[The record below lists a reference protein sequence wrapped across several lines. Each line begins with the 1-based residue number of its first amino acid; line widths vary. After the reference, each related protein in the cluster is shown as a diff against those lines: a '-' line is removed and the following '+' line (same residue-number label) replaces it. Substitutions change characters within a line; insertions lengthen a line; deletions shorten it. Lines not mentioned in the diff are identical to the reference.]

1 MKGVVLDFDVK
12 SNEGILRADDGRR
25 YSFNAD
31 ACKND
36 IPLAG
41 CAVDFEESFGA
52 VSDVFVTSVPKSVLA
67 DRLFWFLFSFRGRI
81 SRDAFLA
88 FLAGA
93 FCIFPLLTVF
103 AAFSP
108 VVLFRQIFLI
118 FLPVYIGSCVAVKRF
133 HDTGTSGWWI
143 GAALVIGSYFF
154 TVYAG
159 VLSAPFRSLTLIYA
173 VLTLYGLLVLF
184 CLYSCFAKGDIGENA
199 YGKEPAS
206 CRTIRLK

>member
-25 YSFNAD
+25 YAFNAD

-36 IPLAG
+36 VPLAG

-93 FCIFPLLTVF
+93 ICIFPLLTVF

-108 VVLFRQIFLI
+108 VVLFLI
-118 FLPVYIGSCVAVKRF
+118 FLAVYIGSCVAVKRF

-143 GAALVIGSYFF
+143 GAVLFVSICVLAVL
-154 TVYAG
+154 TE
-159 VLSAPFRSLTLIYA
+159 VLSLPFRSPILIYA

>member
-25 YSFNAD
+25 YAFNAD

-67 DRLFWFLFSFRGRI
+67 DKLFWFLFSFRGRI

-118 FLPVYIGSCVAVKRF
+118 FLAVYIGSCVAVKRF

-143 GAALVIGSYFF
+143 GA
-154 TVYAG
+154 
-159 VLSAPFRSLTLIYA
+159 VLFVSICVLA